1 MNREPVRKLW
11 LTAIPLLGA
20 ILFTGAANAQLL
32 TDHFDYANGTLGSA
46 GSGSAA
52 WTGGDSPAAAL
63 TVSGSAALVDAAL
76 FGETGAGLVFSG
88 GTFKKKAAPFAAQSS
103 GEVYVSFLLNI
114 QTAPSTTKAFLY
126 LQNGNSAS
134 SSPPLG
140 IFLNGAQIGLGKS
153 VSSPAVSSSALV
165 AGTHLV
171 VARYTFSAGNDQ
183 VDLWVDPAS
192 LGTNAIPAATL
203 TTGAATSS
211 DAAALSYV
219 FLNHGA
225 SQSLWLDE
233 VRVGTTWAGVTPTDG
248 TTLPPVVSVPRI
260 TEVFRS
266 GSNII
271 LRGTNGPP
279 GGPYEVLSAPSL
291 AQAVSAWPAIGSN
304 TFDGFGAFASTNPI
318 TLIEGQR
325 FYSIRSGTNT
335 SPPVPEAP
343 EITDQPENLVL
354 NEGADAAFTVAA
366 TGTAPLAYQWWF
378 NAAPLAVTTATLS
391 LTNVTSGDAGDY
403 FAIVS
408 NLAGAATSVVA
419 TLTVNIPPPSSPFIT
434 TQPQS
439 IAVTEGASA
448 GFSVAVTGSTPL
460 SYQWLFNTN
469 TPLANATNATFVI
482 ASATAGN
489 AGSYSVSVTNPM
501 GATNSGFATLTVLPP
516 ATNTGPFQILQAEDA
531 AFTGKTDTS
540 HSGYTGT
547 GFVDSDNATGAY
559 IEWELGR
566 QSAGTETVVFRYAHG
581 KTDNR
586 SASLAVN
593 GIVVNGA
600 LAFPP
605 TGGFTTWQ
613 TVTSTI
619 PVVAG
624 RNTLRLTALNSGGLA
639 NLDRADVT
647 GDPQYKLT
655 IALNGRGAV
664 SLSPSNATSYY
675 NPGTSVTLTA
685 QPLTNATFL
694 GWSGALAGTNN
705 PQALVVN
712 SNTTVTASF
721 QNAQAFNLYVS
732 PTGNDA
738 NPGTIDAPFY
748 SLHVAVA
755 SAFAGD
761 VIYLRGGTYQYTNT
775 VLITGHN
782 ASNNPVLITAYPG
795 ETPVLSWSN
804 WAPANETI
812 RGAARGMK
820 ITGSYWH
827 LKGFTISYAPDNGIK
842 CEGHH
847 NTVEQII
854 FHHNGDSGI
863 QIGLNKEDY
872 STNPSPDTMAAHNLV
887 LNCDSYRNADPA
899 TSYENADGFACK
911 LYAGRGN
918 KFYGCRAWE
927 NCDDGWDLYQ
937 TEYEIVLERCWAWH
951 NGDPSLWGFSSF
963 NGDGNCF
970 KLGGDNTYCPV
981 TVIQCVAL
989 DAQWGTT
996 VGFAFNN
1003 NTAPI
1008 TLLNCSALNCGRP
1021 YKFGQNGNVFKN
1033 CLDWSSTRPAPVDIT
1048 GTSTQLNNSWNLPV
1062 TVAAGDFASVLATD
1076 AVAPRQPDGS
1086 LPNNGFARLAAGSD
1100 LIDKGVEVGLP
1111 YSGAAPDLGA
1121 YEYAP

>member
-1 MNREPVRKLW
+1 MK
-11 LTAIPLLGA
+11 PLL
-20 ILFTGAANAQLL
+20 LFGTALCFASLAQGQLL
-32 TDHFDYANGTLGSA
+32 TEHFDYPNGTLGSA
-46 GSGSAA
+46 NSGSAA

-63 TVSGSAALVDAAL
+63 TVAGSAALEAAEL
-76 FGETGAGLVFSG
+76 FGETGAGVVFSG
-88 GTFKKKAAPFAAQSS
+88 GTFKKKAAPFTAQSS
-103 GEVYVSFLLNI
+103 GEIYVSFLLNI

-140 IFLNGAQIGLGKS
+140 VFLNGTQVGLGKS
-153 VSSPAVSSSALV
+153 VSSPAVSSSALS
-165 AGTHLV
+165 AGTHFI
-171 VARYTFSAGNDQ
+171 VARYTFSAGNDI
-183 VDLWVDPAS
+183 VDLWVDPTS
-192 LGTNAIPAATL
+192 LGTNVVPAATL
-203 TTGAATSS
+203 TTGGSSSS

-219 FLNHGA
+219 FLNHAA
-225 SQSLWLDE
+225 SQTLWLDE
-233 VRVGTTWAGVTPTDG
+233 VRVGATWAEVTPTSG
-248 TTLPPVVSVPRI
+248 VSPPQPTRVPHI
-260 TEVFRS
+260 TKVFRS
-266 GSNII
+266 DGNII
-271 LRGTNGPP
+271 LHGTNGPP
-279 GGPYEVLSAPSL
+279 SGPYEVLSATSL
-291 AQAVSAWPAIGSN
+291 TLAVSAWSPIASN
-304 TFDGFGAFASTNPI
+304 SFDFLGAFASTNPI
-318 TLIEGQR
+318 LPSEPHR
-325 FYSIRSGTNT
+325 FYAIRSGTNT
-335 SPPVPEAP
+335 STPAPEAP
-343 EITDQPENLVL
+343 EISDQPESLTV
-354 NEGADAAFTVAA
+354 NEGADVTFTVAA

-378 NAAPLAVTTATLS
+378 NTTPLSASTAS
-391 LTNVTSGDAGDY
+391 FNLTNVTPANAGNYFVIVNNLSG
-403 FAIVS
+403 S
-408 NLAGAATSVVA
+408 ATSVVA
-419 TLTVNIPPPSSPFIT
+419 TLTVIVPPPSPPAIT

-448 GFSVAVTGSTPL
+448 GFSIAVTGSTPL
-460 SYQWLFNTN
+460 NYQWFFNTN
-469 TPLANATNATFVI
+469 TPLADGTNATYVI
-482 ASATAGN
+482 ASAAAGN
-489 AGSYSVSVTNPM
+489 AGVYSVTVTNAI
-501 GATNSGFATLTVLPP
+501 GTTNSTYATLTVLPP
-516 ATNTGPFQILQAEDA
+516 TTNGGPFQILQAEDA
-531 AFTGKTDTS
+531 AYTGKTDTS

-559 IEWELGR
+559 VEWEFGR
-566 QSAGTETVVFRYAHG
+566 QNAGTETVVFRYAHG

-586 SASLAVN
+586 SASLAVS
-593 GIVVNGA
+593 GVVVNGA

-624 RNTLRLTALNSGGLA
+624 RNALRLTALNSGGLA

-647 GDPQYKLT
+647 GDPQYKLAL
-655 IALNGRGAV
+655 ALNGRGGV

-675 NPGTSVTLTA
+675 NPDASVTLTA
-685 QPLTNATFL
+685 QPLTNATFT
-694 GWSGALAGTNN
+694 GWSGALSGTIN
-705 PQALVVN
+705 PQSLVVS

-755 SAFAGD
+755 SAFPGD

-775 VLITGHN
+775 VFINGHN
-782 ASNNPVLITAYPG
+782 SSNNPVLITAYPG
-795 ETPVLSWSN
+795 ETPVLCWSN
-804 WAPANETI
+804 WAPANETT

-847 NTVEQII
+847 NTIEQIV

-872 STNPSPDTMAAHNLV
+872 TTNPSPDTLAAHNLV

-911 LYAGRGN
+911 LYAGKGN

-970 KLGGDNTYCPV
+970 KLGGDNTFCPV

-1008 TLLNCSALNCGRP
+1008 TLINCSALNCGRP
-1021 YKFGQNGNVFKN
+1021 YKFGQPGNIFKN
-1033 CLDWSSTRPAPVDIT
+1033 CLDWNSTRPAPVDIT
-1048 GTSTQLNNSWNLPV
+1048 GTSTQVNNSWNLPV
-1062 TVAAGDFASVLATD
+1062 TVTVADFASVLAAD
-1076 AVAPRQPDGS
+1076 ALAPRQADGS
-1086 LPNNGFARLAAGSD
+1086 LPDNGFARLVAGSD
-1100 LIDKGVEVGLP
+1100 LLDKGVDAGLP
-1111 YSGAAPDLGA
+1111 YTGPAPDLGA